1 MLLVIG
7 IGGCVDE
14 ISYDE
19 LRDRDGFS
27 EKREAWCQLAVALN
41 NQAEAYRQVYAA
53 PDIQDETAWTNA
65 SRLSRFPYCYQRL
78 KEIREGVRIRNGYT
92 ADKLVQ
98 MAEQNYE
105 IALETGNVAAANK
118 ALELIAKLTGND
130 INKLDVTS
138 GGKSLAHPVTEIYL
152 GVLEPDDDQSD
163 DQATA

>member
-1 MLLVIG
+1 MDDI
-7 IGGCVDE
+7 D
-14 ISYDE
+14 YDE
-19 LRDRDGFS
+19 LRQRDGFT

-53 PDIQDETAWTNA
+53 PDIEEKTAWVNG